1 MVCVPVGTSLSVNFP
16 PSDGEIRVTCV
27 PIWIVAVGIGW
38 VGCPAST
45 SVPVTPPRSVTPWA
59 FGFSQPLAPMRATA
73 AIRPRTEARVM
84 DFVYIFRSMSPYG
97 PVAIYLAVAFLAS
110 LAFCLLPGLVARK
123 KPNAVKSQA
132 YECGVE
138 PTSDVSGRFPV
149 RFYLIAMLFVI
160 FDVEAASFYPW
171 AVQMHQLRV
180 FGLLE
185 MLMFVVVLAI
195 GYAYVWKRGGFQW
208 R

>member
-1 MVCVPVGTSLSVNFP
+1 
-16 PSDGEIRVTCV
+16 
-27 PIWIVAVGIGW
+27 
-38 VGCPAST
+38 
-45 SVPVTPPRSVTPWA
+45 
-59 FGFSQPLAPMRATA
+59 
-73 AIRPRTEARVM
+73 M
-84 DFVYIFRSMSPYG
+84 DFVYSFRSMSPYG

-110 LAFCLLPGLVARK
+110 LAFCILPGVLARK
-123 KPNAVKSQA
+123 KPNAVKSEA

-149 RFYLIAMLFVI
+149 RFYLVAMLFVI

-171 AVQMHQLRV
+171 AVQMHQLRL
-180 FGLLE
+180 FGLAE
-185 MLMFVVVLAI
+185 MLMFVIVLAV

>member
-1 MVCVPVGTSLSVNFP
+1 
-16 PSDGEIRVTCV
+16 
-27 PIWIVAVGIGW
+27 
-38 VGCPAST
+38 
-45 SVPVTPPRSVTPWA
+45 
-59 FGFSQPLAPMRATA
+59 
-73 AIRPRTEARVM
+73 M
-84 DFVYIFRSMSPYG
+84 DFVYSFRSMSPYG

-110 LAFCLLPGLVARK
+110 LAFCILPGLVARK

-149 RFYLIAMLFVI
+149 KFYLVAMLFVV

-171 AVQMHQLRV
+171 EVQMHQLRG

-185 MLMFVVVLAI
+185 MLMFVIVLAI